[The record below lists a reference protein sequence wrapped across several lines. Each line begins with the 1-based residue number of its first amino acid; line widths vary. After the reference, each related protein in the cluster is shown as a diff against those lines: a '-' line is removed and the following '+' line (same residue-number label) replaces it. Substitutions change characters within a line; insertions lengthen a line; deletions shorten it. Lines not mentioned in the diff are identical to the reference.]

1 MNVLFDTN
9 VILDVMLDRA
19 PFSEPASLLL
29 SLVEQGDIKGF
40 ICATTITTIHYLA
53 AKNAGQNHA
62 RNQIRNLITLFNIA
76 PVNRPVIENAL
87 KSKARRY
94 DPDFH
99 QDESDELLQ
108 KRRARLVK
116 IRESYDTLKPLLSVG
131 VNRGHHINRPRQ
143 KVIAIGGAKGG
154 IGKSILANN
163 K

>member
-53 AKNAGQNHA
+53 AKNSEQNHA
-62 RNQIRNLITLFNIA
+62 RDQIKNLITLFDIV

-87 KSKARRY
+87 KSKFS
-94 DPDFH
+94 DFE
-99 QDESDELLQ
+99 DAAIYMSAWSAGVEAIVTRDIKGFKKSELPVYSPTEMLII
-108 KRRARLVK
+108 L
-116 IRESYDTLKPLLSVG
+116 E
-131 VNRGHHINRPRQ
+131 
-143 KVIAIGGAKGG
+143 AID
-154 IGKSILANN
+154 
-163 K
+163 

>member
-53 AKNAGQNHA
+53 TKNSGQSHA
-62 RNQIRNLITLFNIA
+62 RNQIKNLITLFDIA

-87 KSKARRY
+87 KSKFSDFEDAVIYMSAR
-94 DPDFH
+94 
-99 QDESDELLQ
+99 
-108 KRRARLVK
+108 
-116 IRESYDTLKPLLSVG
+116 SVG
-131 VNRGHHINRPRQ
+131 VE
-143 KVIAIGGAKGG
+143 AIVTRDIKGFK
-154 IGKSILANN
+154 KSELPVYSPTEMLKILETID
-163 K
+163 